1 MDRMSSFGNPR
12 VALVQFPGSNCD
24 ADCVDAFKRLFGIEL
39 QLVWHQATE
48 LPRVDGVIL
57 PGGFSYGDYLRGGAL
72 ASCSPIMP
80 AIKGFAAKGGSI
92 IGICNGFQ
100 ILTESH
106 LLPGILLRN
115 AQQNFICK
123 NVKLTVPSGSS
134 GYHQRLSGRAYE
146 IPIAH
151 GEGRYHIGQE
161 GLKGLQDRGQILF
174 QYADEHG
181 EVSETANPNGSQA
194 GIAGIISEN
203 GRILGMM
210 PHPERASHPLLA
222 SEDGRLIL
230 EAFLA
235 TVL

>member
-1 MDRMSSFGNPR
+1 MDRMSSLGNPR

-24 ADCVDAFKRLFGIEL
+24 SDCVDAFKRLFDIDL
-39 QLVWHQATE
+39 VLVWHQEAA
-48 LPRVDGVIL
+48 LPRVDGLIL

-80 AIKGFAAKGGSI
+80 AIKTFAQKGGSI

-115 AQQNFICK
+115 AQQSFICK
-123 NVKLTVPSGSS
+123 TVNLAVAQGDS
-134 GYHQRLSGRAYE
+134 GYHRRLKGRTYQ

-161 GLKGLQDRGQILF
+161 GLKALEDRGQILF
-174 QYADEHG
+174 QYADAEGKSH
-181 EVSETANPNGSQA
+181 ESSNPNGSRAQ
-194 GIAGIISEN
+194 IAGILSEN

-210 PHPERASHPLLA
+210 PHPERASDPLLG
-222 SEDGRLIL
+222 SEDGRWIL